1 MKQADL
7 SSYLV
12 HPNPDNGALTSQVTG
27 RDHTGADVDVDVVTE
42 RGLTVYLNKQ
52 EIVTLMT
59 LGDHPQY
66 LAVGFLLNQNM
77 LQADDV
83 ITGIDYDEEL
93 EVAIV
98 RTQRETDYEDKMKK
112 KVQIVNTTQEI
123 ADNEIKKK

>member
-83 ITGIDYDEEL
+83 TKYGALSAARRAYFFLHFIFVISFTLSAHYG
-93 EVAIV
+93 
-98 RTQRETDYEDKMKK
+98 
-112 KVQIVNTTQEI
+112 NF
-123 ADNEIKKK
+123 

>member
-52 EIVTLMT
+52 EIKALLIYIPLKQRNYIYNYIYIFTSQFLIKVTII
-59 LGDHPQY
+59 
-66 LAVGFLLNQNM
+66 N
-77 LQADDV
+77 
-83 ITGIDYDEEL
+83 
-93 EVAIV
+93 
-98 RTQRETDYEDKMKK
+98 
-112 KVQIVNTTQEI
+112 
-123 ADNEIKKK
+123 